1 MTDFFLFFVFLFLGG
16 VVEGDFAAFGVAQL
30 LPLPPCR
37 SNGQAEANFV

>member
-1 MTDFFLFFVFLFLGG
+1 MTDFSFFFFWGGG
-16 VVEGDFAAFGVAQL
+16 VGGGGDFAAFGVAQL

>member
-1 MTDFFLFFVFLFLGG
+1 MTDFFVFVFLFFWGG